1 MTVENFRGKSGK
13 CFFFISCRSLPKKK
27 EKKSI
32 VFQIRPHISNM
43 LLGGLRSAAAFGRL
57 AQTGFSAE
65 AMRLTPVAS
74 LAASSSSSTS
84 PKAPQPGFLG
94 AVEHYFN
101 SAAALLTNHPPGLLQ
116 RIKECDSVC
125 SFSFPLKRGN
135 GEIEIIHGHRAQHST
150 HRSPTKGGIRYSEH
164 VDIDEVKALAS
175 LMTYKCA
182 TVNVPFGGAKGGIC
196 IDPKKYTDAQLEQ
209 ITRSFAVELMKKQM
223 IGPGL
228 DVPAPDMGTGE
239 REMGWIVDTFQQANW
254 SDVNA
259 IACVTGKPLHLGG
272 VRGRTEATG
281 LGVFYGIR
289 ELLNQPETVA
299 ALGLTTGTVGKKVVV
314 QGFGN
319 VGYHAAKFFAEAGS
333 IVTTIIEWD
342 GYIHNSDGLD
352 IAALKEHR
360 NLTGSILAFP
370 GAQSVRGQS
379 LVGLET
385 PCDILIPAALEQQL
399 TATNAPNIKAK
410 IIGEAANGPTTPEA
424 DKIFS
429 ERGIL
434 VVPDLY
440 LNAGGVVVSYFEW
453 LKNLSRVR
461 FGRLSRRFEETRGK
475 AMAKLL
481 SELPGGPSS
490 SDPHL
495 SLLGAGASE
504 RELVYSGLEDTMI
517 EALVEIQAT
526 SRDYKIDLRTAAYK
540 NAIDKI
546 AKVLKTQSA

>member
-1 MTVENFRGKSGK
+1 MMP
-13 CFFFISCRSLPKKK
+13 C
-27 EKKSI
+27 
-32 VFQIRPHISNM
+32 M
-43 LLGGLRSAAAFGRL
+43 RL
-57 AQTGFSAE
+57 A
-65 AMRLTPVAS
+65 
-74 LAASSSSSTS
+74 STS
-84 PKAPQPGFLG
+84 PSSDEVSAGGFLK

-101 SAAALLTNHPPGLLQ
+101 SAAALLASNYPPGLLQ
-116 RIKECDSVC
+116 HIKECDSVV
-125 SFSFPLKRGN
+125 SFNFPLKRAN
-135 GEIEIIHGHRAQHST
+135 GEIEIISAHRAQHSN

-164 VDIDEVKALAS
+164 VDVDEVKALAS

-182 TVNVPFGGAKGGIC
+182 TVNVPFGGAKGGIK
-196 IDPKKYTDAQLEQ
+196 IDPKKYTPGEIEQ
-209 ITRSFAVELMKKQM
+209 ITRTFTMEMMKKQC

-239 REMGWIVDTFQQANW
+239 REMGWIVDTYTQSNW

-272 VRGRTEATG
+272 VRGRSEATG

-289 ELLNQPETVA
+289 ELLNQPETCK
-299 ALGLTTGTVGKKVVV
+299 ALNLTPGVEGKRVVI

-319 VGYHAAKFFAEAGS
+319 VGYHAAKFFSEAGS
-333 IVTTIIEWD
+333 LVTTIIEWD
-342 GYIHNSDGLD
+342 GYIHNSNGLD
-352 IAALKEHR
+352 ISALKEHR
-360 NLTGSILAFP
+360 SATGSVLGFA

-385 PCDILIPAALEQQL
+385 PCDILIPAALEQQF
-399 TATNAPNIKAK
+399 TSANAHNIKTK

-434 VVPDLY
+434 VVPDLF

-461 FGRLSRRFEETRGK
+461 FGRLSRRFDEKRGRAIAK
-475 AMAKLL
+475 AL
-481 SELPGGPSS
+481 SEIPGA
-490 SDPHL
+490 SDKHYNDIIV
-495 SLLGAGASE
+495 SASE
-504 RELVYSGLEDTMI
+504 RELVYSGLEDTMV
-517 EALVEIQAT
+517 EALAEIQHT
-526 SRDYKIDLRTAAYK
+526 SRAHNIDLRTAAYK

-546 AKVLKTQSA
+546 AKVIKTLN